1 VLKQQQLSNEEGFM
15 IKCKKMCYA
24 KKGNYNLKFVKSLLS
39 ERIKKGIVK
48 VRIHESGDKK

>member
-1 VLKQQQLSNEEGFM
+1 MLKQQQLSNEEGFM